1 MIIAQLTDFH
11 VGRVIQSEQGPIDLH
26 ERMLAAVAHIK
37 KMTPQPDLLMVTG
50 DLSNH
55 GNEADYIRVRE
66 ALQQLQMPIHI
77 IPGNHDRRTMLRK
90 VFADHTYWPSEGF
103 VQYVIEGYPLRII
116 CLDTLADGQHYGM
129 LCEERLAWLAAR
141 LDEERERPSLIFM
154 HHPPFTTGLCYPDQL
169 MCRNGE
175 AFGDIIARHPQIQ
188 AIICGHVHRDVV
200 TFWRGVPAYVTSSAT
215 FSNGLILYPVNDVDP
230 LFEPATCRLVQ
241 WRNGRLTSH
250 ISFIGSYMVGLSE
263 GIPTPPD
270 DSNNGSF

>member
-1 MIIAQLTDFH
+1 MIIAQITDFH
-11 VGRVIQSEQGPIDLH
+11 VGRIIQTENGPIDLH
-26 ERMLAAVAHIK
+26 DRMLDAVAHIK
-37 KMTPQPDLLMVTG
+37 KMNPQPDLLMVTG

-66 ALQQLQMPIHI
+66 ALQQLEMPIHI
-77 IPGNHDRRTMLRK
+77 IPGNHDRRSVLRK
-90 VFADHTYWPSEGF
+90 VFADHTYWPQEGF
-103 VQYVIEGYPLRII
+103 VQYVLDGYPLRII
-116 CLDTLADGQHYGM
+116 GLDTLVDGEHYGT
-129 LCEERLAWLAAR
+129 LCEDRLAWLAAR
-141 LDEERERPSLIFM
+141 LDEEKKRPSLIFM

-230 LFEPATCRLVQ
+230 LFEPATCRLFQ

-250 ISFIGSYMVGLSE
+250 ISFIGSYMYGLSE
-263 GIPTPPD
+263 GVPTPPD
-270 DSNNGSF
+270 DSNK